1 MTVDELNARLSQFG
15 QQAVNLSDILAT
27 IGGEI
32 TSDIK
37 RKAPVNT
44 GALRASISFQV
55 NMNSLEL
62 EMLNY
67 GVFQNY
73 GVKGTENDPGVKS
86 TPDGIFGIAAGYKFQ
101 FKSQTIGGS
110 LPFPVRRSIAK
121 RGLKPQNFFSLKD
134 ITDEVVER
142 LTEELIRPIEQ

>member
-1 MTVDELNARLSQFG
+1 MNARLSQFG
-15 QQAVNLSDILAT
+15 QQATNLSDILTT

-44 GALRASISFQV
+44 GALRGSISFQV
-55 NMNSLEL
+55 SMNSLEL

-73 GVKGTENDPGVKS
+73 GVKGTENDPGVKA
-86 TPDGIFGIAAGYKFQ
+86 TPDGIFGVAAGYKFQ

-110 LPFPVRRSIAK
+110 LPFPVRRSIAQK
-121 RGLKPQNFFSLKD
+121 GLKPKNFFSLKD